1 MGTLRRAL
9 GSDSKDWRVC
19 MTQYVYGKNTV
30 KQLLKEE
37 KKIYEVLL
45 VEGLQDKEMNDL
57 LHKRRVKVVMFTRK
71 QMDKKF
77 KEVRHQ
83 GVAALIDDY
92 KTYDIDT
99 ILAAIPQGK
108 TPLLV
113 LLDGLEDPHNLGA
126 ILRSCDCAGVD
137 GVILSKHRN
146 VKLTPTVAKV
156 STGAIDTVKV
166 AIVTNLVQTIKQL
179 KEKGFW
185 VVGADLCE
193 AKDYREGHYDVPC
206 VLVIGSEGFG
216 ISSLVR
222 KNCDYCVK
230 LPMMGKIS
238 SLNASVACGILL
250 YQILHQRNPL

>member
-1 MGTLRRAL
+1 
-9 GSDSKDWRVC
+9 
-19 MTQYVYGKNTV
+19 MTQYVYGKNVV
-30 KQLLKEE
+30 KQLLEE
-37 KKIYEVLL
+37 NKNIYEVLM
-45 VEGLQDKEMNDL
+45 VEGAQDKEIVSL
-57 LHKRRVKVVMFTRK
+57 LKKGKTKCTTLTRK
-71 QMDKKF
+71 QMDKKLG
-77 KEVRHQ
+77 EVRHQ
-83 GVAALIDDY
+83 GIAALIDDY
-92 KTYDIDT
+92 KTYEIDD
-99 ILAAIPQGK
+99 ILAEIPQHK
-108 TPLLV
+108 NPLLV

-137 GVILSKHRN
+137 GVIIGKHRN

-166 AIVTNLVQTIKQL
+166 SIVTNLVQTIKNL

-185 VVGADLCE
+185 VVGADLHE
-193 AKDYREGHYDVPC
+193 AKDYREGHYDVPI

-230 LPMMGKIS
+230 LPMMGSVS

-250 YQILHQRNPL
+250 YQILQQRHPL

>member
-1 MGTLRRAL
+1 
-9 GSDSKDWRVC
+9 
-19 MTQYVYGKNTV
+19 MTQYVYGKNVV
-30 KQLLKEE
+30 KQLLEE
-37 KKIYEVLL
+37 KKNIYEVLM
-45 VEGLQDKEMNDL
+45 VEGVQDKELVSL
-57 LHKRRVKVVMFTRK
+57 LKKGKTKFTTLTRK
-71 QMDKKF
+71 QMDKKLG
-77 KEVRHQ
+77 EVRHQ
-83 GVAALIDDY
+83 GIAALIDDY
-92 KTYDIDT
+92 KTYEIDD
-99 ILAAIPQGK
+99 ILAEIPQHK

-137 GVILSKHRN
+137 GVIIGKHRN

-166 AIVTNLVQTIKQL
+166 SIVTNLVQTIKNL

-185 VVGADLCE
+185 VVGADLHK
-193 AKDYREGHYDVPC
+193 AKDYREGHYDVPI

-230 LPMMGKIS
+230 LPMMGSVS

-250 YQILHQRNPL
+250 YQMLQQRHPL